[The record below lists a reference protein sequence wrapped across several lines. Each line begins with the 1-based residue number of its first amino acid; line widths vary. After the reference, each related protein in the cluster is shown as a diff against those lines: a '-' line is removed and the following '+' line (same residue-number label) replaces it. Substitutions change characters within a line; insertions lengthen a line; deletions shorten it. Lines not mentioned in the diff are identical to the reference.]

1 MFRTHDSISR
11 SDLAIGGQAE
21 RNERIYRKKEQIAM
35 SQYPDSYALTPS
47 MGMLCDFSMIDVV
60 EDMSSQDVIR
70 ATVHDFNRT
79 VGKLKKNRSNV
90 HYLQHLLDLIVF
102 MRQDD
107 CFCFMEPDRETF
119 IAVILYE
126 LGMTFQDLI
135 GTLGRSA

>member
-1 MFRTHDSISR
+1 
-11 SDLAIGGQAE
+11 
-21 RNERIYRKKEQIAM
+21 M
-35 SQYPDSYALTPS
+35 SQYPNSYAPTLS
-47 MGMLCDFSMIDVV
+47 KDMLWDSSMIDIA

-79 VGKLKKNRSNV
+79 VGKLKRNRSNV

-119 IAVILYE
+119 ISLNLRILEMSYGDLLAG
-126 LGMTFQDLI
+126 LGK
-135 GTLGRSA
+135 GRKDIYKSKRQA

>member
-1 MFRTHDSISR
+1 
-11 SDLAIGGQAE
+11 
-21 RNERIYRKKEQIAM
+21 M
-35 SQYPDSYALTPS
+35 SQYPNSYAPTLS
-47 MGMLCDFSMIDVV
+47 KGMLWDSSMIDIA

-79 VGKLKKNRSNV
+79 VRKLKGNRSNV

-119 IAVILYE
+119 IAVTLYE

-135 GTLGRSA
+135 STLGRSA

>member
-1 MFRTHDSISR
+1 
-11 SDLAIGGQAE
+11 
-21 RNERIYRKKEQIAM
+21 M
-35 SQYPDSYALTPS
+35 SQYPNSYAPTLS
-47 MGMLCDFSMIDVV
+47 KGMLWDSSMIDIA

-119 IAVILYE
+119 IAVTLYE

-135 GTLGRSA
+135 STLGRSA